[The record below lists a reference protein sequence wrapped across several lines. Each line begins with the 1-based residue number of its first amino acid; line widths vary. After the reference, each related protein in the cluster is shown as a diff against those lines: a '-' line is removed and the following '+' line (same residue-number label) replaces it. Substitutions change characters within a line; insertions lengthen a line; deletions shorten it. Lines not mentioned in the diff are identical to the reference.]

1 MRRFFEIVETDGDT
15 FIKATGT
22 DYNDKRVIVPI
33 DGTVFVVINDKKKH
47 KLRIPIACFDDEIFM
62 IVNKEVLWKTEFK
75 TRRKKMSRYFK
86 IIEIDADTFSETTG
100 EILDCSQVI
109 APINGK
115 VYVAVDDQEEYEMN
129 VPLDSFDE

>member
-1 MRRFFEIVETDGDT
+1 MRRFFKIVETDADT

-22 DYNDKRVIVPI
+22 DYNDKLVIVPI

-75 TRRKKMSRYFK
+75 TRRKK
-86 IIEIDADTFSETTG
+86 D
-100 EILDCSQVI
+100 
-109 APINGK
+109 
-115 VYVAVDDQEEYEMN
+115 
-129 VPLDSFDE
+129 VPLF